1 MSIKLT
7 PEHIKID
14 DNTVIFI
21 WKSPVVNIS
30 HISGKNSVSFSF
42 NLDNIT
48 SKKAMDLIHQI
59 VTHMNNNKNELRI
72 LKGDPRDLSL
82 VITFDSDTVSILKAI
97 GKVFDIGV
105 RNVSV

>member
-7 PEHIKID
+7 PEHIRVD
-14 DNTVIFI
+14 DNTIIFI
-21 WKSPVVNIS
+21 WKSPIVNIS

-48 SKKAMDLIHQI
+48 PKKAIDLIGQI
-59 VTHMNNNKNELRI
+59 KTHMSNNKNEIRI
-72 LKGDPRDLSL
+72 VKGDPRDLSL
-82 VITFDSDTVSILKAI
+82 IITFDDDTIGILKGI